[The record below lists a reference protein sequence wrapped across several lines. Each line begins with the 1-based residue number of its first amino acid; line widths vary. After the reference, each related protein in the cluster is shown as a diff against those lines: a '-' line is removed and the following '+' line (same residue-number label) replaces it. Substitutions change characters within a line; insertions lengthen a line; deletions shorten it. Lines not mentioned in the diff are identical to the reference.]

1 MASRAPQGD
10 VRPGAAGVFDER
22 STSEV
27 IASLVTNTQGLVRTE
42 IELAKLEV
50 QKIVKEKAIGI
61 GLALGGALFLLYVL
75 AFSGITAANAFM
87 LIVPDWLAWLIVT
100 GIYLL
105 IAAIMLFVAL
115 RLFKRPSK
123 PETTQA
129 ELERTRDWA
138 KDQVNS

>member
-10 VRPGAAGVFDER
+10 LRPGEAGVFDER

-27 IASLVTNTQGLVRTE
+27 VASLVTNTQGLVRTE

-50 QKIVKEKAIGI
+50 QQIVKEKAIGI
-61 GLALGGALFLLYVL
+61 GLAIVGALFMLYVL
-75 AFSGITAANAFM
+75 GYAGITAANAFM
-87 LIVPDWLAWLIVT
+87 LVVADWLAWLIVT

-115 RLFKRPSK
+115 RLLKRPSK

-129 ELERTRDWA
+129 ELARTRDWA
-138 KDQVNS
+138 KEQVQS